1 MQVIWCLSSNF
12 HTVHTARIPAPH
24 NHSQHNQCRTPY
36 VVVHSLVLLKMGIMM
51 PETCW
56 DRSLIIN
63 IRLVASC
70 WFLSLHPAY
79 WVLHFCC
86 WQVTSSWIT
95 TCWRNSM
102 YRHVT
107 EYSIVYYV
115 GVFGST
121 VGWDTVLQARRMRVI
136 FLLVSLEFSIGII
149 LLISL
154 WLWFQLSL

>member
-1 MQVIWCLSSNF
+1 
-12 HTVHTARIPAPH
+12 
-24 NHSQHNQCRTPY
+24 
-36 VVVHSLVLLKMGIMM
+36 
-51 PETCW
+51 
-56 DRSLIIN
+56 
-63 IRLVASC
+63 
-70 WFLSLHPAY
+70 
-79 WVLHFCC
+79 
-86 WQVTSSWIT
+86 
-95 TCWRNSM
+95 M

-154 WLWFQLSL
+154 